1 MRKLFLAVKKIITEY
16 TSGLPLFL
24 WTIAGIGIG
33 IFIFLFRNHG
43 YINFDKLK
51 YIILISAI
59 WIIGSDILKKRRV
72 LNKTFH
78 FIADSVIYIS
88 LYMSIV
94 YFSGGISG
102 GLGFVFF
109 LGAVSAPFFGSN
121 LQTII
126 FLIALGTARYFIF
139 YLTSLEIDAYYNAKI
154 ILEILLYF
162 IMAGVIRFSLMLV
175 NKLEIEKRVQAEKF
189 VEECREEVKIKT
201 QGLDEAQ
208 KQLKNVNIELE
219 KKVLERT
226 AELEGLK
233 NNLEKMVEERTK
245 ELEEKVKELE
255 RFQGLMVG
263 REIKMIE
270 LKKEIEKLKAK

>member
-1 MRKLFLAVKKIITEY
+1 MKKLFLAVKKIITEY

-24 WTIAGIGIG
+24 WMIAGIGIG
-33 IFIFLFRNHG
+33 LFIFLFRNHA

-51 YIILISAI
+51 YIILISAV

-78 FIADSVIYIS
+78 FITDSVIYIS

-94 YFSGGISG
+94 YFSGGILG
-102 GLGFVFF
+102 GLSFVFF

-126 FLIALGTARYFIF
+126 FLIALGAARYFIF
-139 YLTSLEIDAYYNAKI
+139 YSTSLEIDAYYNAKI

-175 NKLEIEKRVQAEKF
+175 NKLEMEKRIQAEKF
-189 VEECREEVKIKT
+189 VEECKEEVKIKT

-208 KQLKNVNIELE
+208 KQLKNINIELE

-233 NNLEKMVEERTK
+233 NDLEKIVEERTK

>member
-1 MRKLFLAVKKIITEY
+1 
-16 TSGLPLFL
+16 
-24 WTIAGIGIG
+24 
-33 IFIFLFRNHG
+33 
-43 YINFDKLK
+43 
-51 YIILISAI
+51 
-59 WIIGSDILKKRRV
+59 
-72 LNKTFH
+72 
-78 FIADSVIYIS
+78 
-88 LYMSIV
+88 
-94 YFSGGISG
+94 
-102 GLGFVFF
+102 
-109 LGAVSAPFFGSN
+109 
-121 LQTII
+121 
-126 FLIALGTARYFIF
+126 
-139 YLTSLEIDAYYNAKI
+139 
-154 ILEILLYF
+154 
-162 IMAGVIRFSLMLV
+162 MAGVIRFSLMLV

-263 REIKMIE
+263 REIKMIG
-270 LKKEIEKLKAK
+270 LKKEIEK